1 MKKKLLSLI
10 VFIGLVAFV
19 SAQTLVSTDVQKK
32 NVVLEEYT
40 GIHCVY
46 CPQGHA
52 IAQALKDE
60 NPGDVLLINIHTGG
74 YAIPNAGE
82 PDFRTEFGD
91 AIAGQSNLTGYPSGS
106 VNRHVF
112 PDLASAGGTA
122 MGRGTWTTAAG
133 RILVEDSP
141 VNVGAS
147 TSYNAATRELTV
159 NVELYYT
166 SDSPEPSNFI
176 NVALLQSN
184 ILGPQTGGGAGNNY
198 VHKHML
204 RYLITG
210 QWGEEITTVSQG
222 TLVERTYIYTIP
234 DNYIDVD
241 CIVEDCSIGV
251 FVTETHQEIYSGVE
265 VSAIDGTTLITS
277 SISAPNEFVIVG
289 QTSETST
296 FELSITNLLASTD
309 NFILTLENDNEPSGW
324 NSSFTIDGNT
334 YNETATISLE
344 AGVETDFSIE
354 ITPDIST
361 GIVKYTFTAQSE
373 NNPNAPLVLINVY
386 LMSNVD
392 VLLVNNQGAW
402 TGGAPAD
409 LQQDYFDGFEYAEMI
424 NYTSCDYK
432 TFTKLGAESKLS
444 EVPNIY
450 FNIGWTF
457 PSFTDENVAYLSTFL
472 DAGGNLFVAGQDI
485 GWDTWEASGNGT
497 VATKDF
503 YTNYLNADYQADGST
518 SNNSVYPFT
527 DDEVFGTMSNFTISD
542 IYGGNMYP
550 DEVNPLGDAVSIFKY
565 NDNDSKSAAVRY
577 DSDTYKVVYL
587 GFDPSMAV
595 ADAMNEIIKRTN
607 DWFNISVGINE
618 TLEKRFIVYPN
629 PFTQTANID
638 FTLSDAA
645 NVNIAVFDIMGRNVL
660 NLFDGDMESGNQS
673 FRIDANGLSKG
684 VYFVRLLLDNEILT
698 QKVSIK

>member
-503 YTNYLNADYQADGST
+503 YTNYLNADYQDDGST

-587 GFDPSMAV
+587 GFDPSMA
-595 ADAMNEIIKRTN
+595 ATDDMNEIIKRTN

-629 PFTQTANID
+629 PANNILNIVSPNSTISIYNTIGQLV
-638 FTLSDAA
+638 FETYSTLGTTTI
-645 NVNIAVFDIMGRNVL
+645 NISNFD
-660 NLFDGDMESGNQS
+660 SGSYIVKITNE
-673 FRIDANGLSKG
+673 GETVSKTLI
-684 VYFVRLLLDNEILT
+684 VY
-698 QKVSIK
+698 

>member
-1 MKKKLLSLI
+1 M
-10 VFIGLVAFV
+10 
-19 SAQTLVSTDVQKK
+19 STDVQKK

-60 NPGDVLLINIHTGG
+60 NPGDVVLINIHTGS
-74 YAIPNAGE
+74 YANPYSGE

-106 VNRHVF
+106 VNRHIF
-112 PDLASAGGTA
+112 PDLASSGGTA
-122 MGRGTWTTAAG
+122 MGRGSWTTAAS
-133 RILVEDSP
+133 RIFVEDSP

-184 ILGPQTGGGAGNNY
+184 ILGPQTGGGAGDNY
-198 VHKHML
+198 VHNHML

-222 TLVERTYIYTIP
+222 TFVERTYTYSIP

-241 CIVEDCSIGV
+241 CIVEDCKVGV

-265 VSAIDGTTLITS
+265 VSAINGTTLITS
-277 SISAPNEFVIVG
+277 SISAPNEFVMVG
-289 QTSETST
+289 QASETSS
-296 FELSITNLLASTD
+296 FDLSITNLLPSDD
-309 NFILTLENDNEPSGW
+309 NFILSLENDNEPLGW

-334 YNETATISLE
+334 YEETATISLE
-344 AGVETDFSIE
+344 VGVETDFTINV
-354 ITPDIST
+354 TPDNFT

-373 NNPNAPLVLINVY
+373 NNPNAPLVFINVY

-402 TGGAPAD
+402 TGGSPVD
-409 LQQDYFDGFEYAEMI
+409 FEQDYSDGFDYAEMI

-432 TFTKLGAESKLS
+432 TFVMLGAESKLS
-444 EVPNIY
+444 EVPNVY

-485 GWDTWEASGNGT
+485 GWDTWDAAGNGT
-497 VATKDF
+497 DATKDF
-503 YTNYLNADYQADGST
+503 YTNYLKADYQADGST

-565 NDNDSKSAAVRY
+565 NNNDSKSAAVRY

-587 GFDPSMAV
+587 GFDPSMAA

-618 TLEKRFIVYPN
+618 TLEKRVIVYPN
-629 PFTQTANID
+629 PANNILNIVSPNSTISIYNTIGQLV
-638 FTLSDAA
+638 FETYSTLGTTTI
-645 NVNIAVFDIMGRNVL
+645 NISNFDSGSYIVKISN
-660 NLFDGDMESGNQS
+660 DGETV
-673 FRIDANGLSKG
+673 SKTLI
-684 VYFVRLLLDNEILT
+684 VY
-698 QKVSIK
+698 

>member
-10 VFIGLVAFV
+10 FFIGLVAFV

-32 NVVLEEYT
+32 NIVLEEYT

-122 MGRGTWTTAAG
+122 MGRGSWTTAAG

-265 VSAIDGTTLITS
+265 VSAIDGTTLVTS
-277 SISAPNEFVIVG
+277 SILEPSESVMVG
-289 QTSETST
+289 QASETSS
-296 FELSITNLLASTD
+296 FDLSITNLLSSTD
-309 NFILTLENDNEPSGW
+309 NFILSLEKDNEPSGW
-324 NSSFTIDGNT
+324 NSSFTINGNT

-344 AGVETDFSIE
+344 AGVETDFSIN

-373 NNPNAPLVLINVY
+373 NNPNAPLVFVNVY

-402 TGGAPAD
+402 TDGSPID
-409 LQQDYFDGFEYAEMI
+409 FEQDYFDGFDYAEMI

-432 TFTKLGAESKLS
+432 TFIMLGAESKLS

-485 GWDTWEASGNGT
+485 GWDTWDAAGNGT
-497 VATKDF
+497 DVTKDF
-503 YTNYLNADYQADGST
+503 YTNYLKADYQADGST

-587 GFDPSMAV
+587 GFDPSMAA
-595 ADAMNEIIKRTN
+595 ADAINEIIKRTN

-618 TLEKRFIVYPN
+618 TLEKRVIVYPN
-629 PFTQTANID
+629 PANNILNIVSPNSTISIYNTIGQLVFETKSEEGTTTINISSFD
-638 FTLSDAA
+638 SGSYIVKITNEGETVSKTL
-645 NVNIAVFDIMGRNVL
+645 I
-660 NLFDGDMESGNQS
+660 
-673 FRIDANGLSKG
+673 
-684 VYFVRLLLDNEILT
+684 VY
-698 QKVSIK
+698 